1 MSTFDKKSLI
11 AKRVALLFKDG
22 ELVNLG
28 VGIPTLVPSFLTGG
42 ISVWIESENG
52 IIGAGPPAEEGN
64 TDVFL
69 KNAGDRFCTILPGG
83 CCFSSAMSF
92 GLIRGGHLAATVLGA
107 MQVDQEG
114 NLANWIIP
122 GGKLTGMGGA
132 MDLVTGAKKVIIATE
147 HCTKSG
153 EPKILRRCTFPLTGK
168 KVVDLI
174 VTELALI
181 EVAQSGLILR
191 EIAPN
196 ITIDEVMAKTEAKLI
211 VPDGIKTM
219 EI

>member
-1 MSTFDKKSLI
+1 MNTSNNKDLI
-11 AKRVALLFKDG
+11 AKRVALLFNDG

-28 VGIPTLVPSFLTGG
+28 VGIPTLVPSFLPSGV
-42 ISVWIESENG
+42 SVWIESENG
-52 IIGAGPPAEEGN
+52 IIGAGPPADAGN
-64 TDVFL
+64 MDVLL
-69 KNAGDRFCTILPGG
+69 KNAGDKFCTILPGG

-92 GLIRGGHLAATVLGA
+92 GLIRGGHIAATVLGA

-122 GGKLTGMGGA
+122 GGKLAGIGGA

-147 HCTKSG
+147 HCNKFG
-153 EPKILRRCTFPLTGK
+153 EPKILRKCTFPLTGK

-181 EVAQSGLILR
+181 EVAENGLVLK
-191 EIAPN
+191 EIAPGVA
-196 ITIDEVMAKTEAKLI
+196 IDEVMAKTEADLI
-211 VPDGIKTM
+211 IADDIKTM
-219 EI
+219 EL